1 MSGSGSEPGGSPDP
15 IRDKDPA
22 DIQRATEEVL
32 GFNFR
37 SLKTLKDLT
46 IRPAIVFAAY
56 SKRDTVTYTP
66 ALRLWLGILGIQIGL
81 SFLWGGYADIMRRQ
95 TSQLPPE
102 QIAQIENAFGVPF
115 DVYIDTVAE
124 ASAVLHAPMVGFAT
138 AIIALIPG
146 LVGRNLSWPARLNI
160 TFGILSV
167 GSIIGIAL
175 MPVAANVVN
184 GSYYSMPVLLA
195 IYFAIHFRGT
205 PGIGITQ
212 LWSRVWRGA
221 VFSIATLFFVLVG
234 GVLMSL
240 ASIAWFIF
248 QLQTGALTG

>member
-1 MSGSGSEPGGSPDP
+1 MSQSGAEQDRGKDP
-15 IRDKDPA
+15 IRDNDPA

-46 IRPAIVFAAY
+46 LRPAVVFGAY
-56 SKRDTVTYTP
+56 ANRDTVTYTP

-81 SFLWGGYADIMRRQ
+81 SFLWGGYGDIMRRQ
-95 TSQLPPE
+95 TSQMSPE
-102 QIAQIENAFGVPF
+102 QVAQIEAAFGVPF

-138 AIIALIPG
+138 AVIALIPG
-146 LVGRNLSWPARLNI
+146 LVGRKLSWPARLNI

-167 GSIIGIAL
+167 GSVVGIAM
-175 MPVAANVVN
+175 MPLAANVVN
-184 GSYYSMPVLLA
+184 GSYFSMPVLLA
-195 IYFAIHFRGT
+195 IYFAVHFRGT

-212 LWSRVWRGA
+212 TGARIWRGA
-221 VFSIATLFFVLVG
+221 LFSFATLFFVLVG

-240 ASIAWFIF
+240 GSIGWFIF
-248 QLQTGALTG
+248 QLQTGALAG